1 MKKTQEE
8 VKKGIKAHENHDCR
22 NCSYYDGSA
31 EMRNPR
37 IDPDY
42 SKNILEDVR
51 KCRDDLIAD
60 MTELIENHE
69 ERIAIMSEG
78 GEENGQD

>member
-8 VKKGIKAHENHDCR
+8 VKKGIKAHENHDCKK
-22 NCSYYDGSA
+22 CPYAY
-31 EMRNPR
+31 
-37 IDPDY
+37 IF
-42 SKNILEDVR
+42 EDVR